1 MIHQCLRLFTSDA
14 FFLLLSNLTGLRL
27 HQLAPEDSDQ
37 EDEEEGGKEKVIRVI
52 GAVNEISQYPE
63 KAFNKGECLKVFN
76 PRCRGGFCRW
86 GQGNYTLIRDDD
98 QVENSFLRRIQ
109 DVKLN
114 QEIRNSGD
122 LN

>member
-37 EDEEEGGKEKVIRVI
+37 EDGEEGGKEKVGYWCCQRDFT
-52 GAVNEISQYPE
+52 ISREGFQQ
-63 KAFNKGECLKVFN
+63 GECLKVFN

-86 GQGNYTLIRDDD
+86 GPGNYTLIRDDD
-98 QVENSFLRRIQ
+98 QVAAGFCFLQGFPI
-109 DVKLN
+109 LN
-114 QEIRNSGD
+114 
-122 LN
+122 